1 MRKITLF
8 LGLCCTL
15 LAAIHVK
22 AQNYICSETPI
33 SSAAELTTGRY
44 LISVYSKSKEG
55 LLYWS
60 TSGYNLYVNS
70 TTASSKTGQTLDPTG
85 ADANYMW
92 DIVKA
97 ENGSFTIQSVKSKK
111 FTSKMGPAGQGEGRH
126 NTQTVDA
133 GSENIGRYAISSLVN
148 ISDIPH
154 FTIRMTNGTFG
165 GDGRTPTYFHCN
177 SDNHN
182 ALGTSGEALHLSY
195 WEGEDTSTGSNTCV
209 KMAFYRIER
218 TISLDYRYYI
228 NGVSVMTETKQA
240 AINSEFPE
248 PTLPAFCTAS
258 KPTGTVTAEDEGTI
272 KTINVTWNGP
282 FQFSSTINEAKW
294 YLMTGSRFSDTQT
307 LPVMRYTEGQN
318 YIKLLNNDKNFS
330 YGKNEQWAFV
340 GNPYEGFKIYN
351 RANNGRLICTTTMGS
366 NEGRDTNPYV
376 STGELPSGFTELW
389 DIHTQTVGGGN
400 QITIPDGFSISE
412 HGTTYK
418 LNRRGYG
425 SGSSTDTRLAFWTA
439 GADNGSTFTASQ
451 ANLPDL
457 TLNLFEGDGKTYASF
472 YIDYPVVVTSDNVQV
487 YTGTVKGNTLN
498 MTEATNKIIPAGVGV
513 VLIGDDRDATTA
525 ALSIANSAG
534 TLAPGSIEGTT
545 VNLPITGY
553 QDRYLVLGPST
564 DEVPTLGFYQPT
576 ATTIPAY
583 KAYIPLA
590 SSPVRGFNFN
600 FDGTTTAIDNA
611 TLSTEKAQGI
621 YDLSGRR
628 VSKAGKGIYIMG
640 GKKIY
645 VK

>member
-22 AQNYICSETPI
+22 AQNYICSGTPI

-55 LLYWS
+55 LLYWGNS
-60 TSGYNLYVNS
+60 TYNLYVSS
-70 TTASSKTGQTLDPTG
+70 TQASNKTGSLNPAG

-97 ENGSFTIQSVKSKK
+97 ADGSFTIQSVKSGK
-111 FTSKMGPAGQGEGRH
+111 FTSKMGQGGEGKH
-126 NTQTVDA
+126 NTLTVEA
-133 GSENIGRYAISSLVN
+133 SSENIGRYAINSSVN
-148 ISDIPH
+148 ISNIPH
-154 FTIRMTNGTFG
+154 FTIRMTNGIFCDNGHT
-165 GDGRTPTYFHCN
+165 TYFHCN
-177 SDNHN
+177 DET
-182 ALGTSGEALHLSY
+182 LGTSGNAMHLSY
-195 WEGEDTSTGSNTCV
+195 WEGENTATGSNTCV

-258 KPTGTVTAEDEGTI
+258 KPTGTVTAEDENTI

-282 FQFSSTINEAKW
+282 FEFSSTINEAKW
-294 YLMTGSRFSDTQT
+294 YLMTGSRFSNTQT

-340 GNPYEGFKIYN
+340 GNPFEGFKIYN

-389 DIHTQTVGGGN
+389 DIHTQIKGTAAD
-400 QITIPDGFSISE
+400 QIMIPDGFSISE

-418 LNRRGYG
+418 LNRRGYNG
-425 SGSSTDTRLAFWTA
+425 SETNPRLAFWTT

-451 ANLPDL
+451 VNLPDL
-457 TLNLFEGDGKTYASF
+457 SLNAFDGKTYASF
-472 YIDYPVVVTSDNVQV
+472 YADYPVEVTSENVTV
-487 YTGTVKGNTLN
+487 YTGTMRGTALD
-498 MTEATNKIIPAGVGV
+498 MTEAADKIIPAGVGV
-513 VLIGDDRDATTA
+513 VLVGNAADVTTA
-525 ALSIANSAG
+525 ALSIANN
-534 TLAPGSIEGTT
+534 PGSTLTPGDIKGATSE
-545 VNLPITGY
+545 VPISGY
-553 QDRYLVLGPST
+553 QDRYLVLGVSDETPQSIGFFRPAST
-564 DEVPTLGFYQPT
+564 VTS
-576 ATTIPAY
+576 IPAY
-583 KAYIPLA
+583 KAYIPLEVG
-590 SSPVRGFNFN
+590 SVRGFNFN
-600 FDGTTTAIDNA
+600 FDGTATAIDNA
-611 TLSTEKAQGI
+611 TSGTEKAQAI

>member
-22 AQNYICSETPI
+22 AQNYICSGTPI

-60 TSGYNLYVNS
+60 TSGYNLYVSS
-70 TTASSKTGQTLDPTG
+70 TQASSKTGTLDPTTG
-85 ADANYMW
+85 DNANYMW

-97 ENGSFTIQSVKSKK
+97 EDGSFTIQSVKSGKY
-111 FTSKMGPAGQGEGRH
+111 TSKMGPGGEGKH
-126 NTQTVDA
+126 NTLTVEA
-133 GSENIGRYAISSLVN
+133 SSENIGSYAISSLVN

-154 FTIRMTNGTFG
+154 FTIRMTNGTFE
-165 GDGRTPTYFHCN
+165 GDGTTPTYFHCN
-177 SDNHN
+177 SDNNN

-195 WEGEDTSTGSNTCV
+195 WEGEITATGINTCV
-209 KMAFYRIER
+209 KMAFYPV
-218 TISLDYRYYI
+218 TPSISFTYAYQV
-228 NGVSVMTETKQA
+228 NEVTVSTETKEA
-240 AINSEFPE
+240 AINSEFPD

-258 KPTGTVTAEDEGTI
+258 KPTGTVTAADAGTT

-282 FQFSSTINEAKW
+282 FQFSSTIDEAKW
-294 YLMTGSRFSDTQT
+294 YLMTGSRFSNTQT

-340 GNPYEGFKIYN
+340 GNPFEGFKIYN

-389 DIHTQTVGGGN
+389 DIHTQKVGTAAD

-418 LNRRGYG
+418 LNRRGYNG
-425 SGSSTDTRLAFWTA
+425 SETNPRLAFWTG

-457 TLNLFEGDGKTYASF
+457 TLNAFGGHTYASF
-472 YIDYPVVVTSDNVQV
+472 YIDYPVVVNSDNVKV
-487 YTGTVKGNTLN
+487 YTGTVDGNTLN
-498 MTEATNKIIPAGVGV
+498 MTEATDKIIPAGVGV
-513 VLIGDDRDATTA
+513 VLIGDAEDATTA
-525 ALSIANSAG
+525 ALSIANSEG
-534 TLAPGSIEGTT
+534 TLVKGSIEGTT
-545 VNLPITGY
+545 VNLPIAGF
-553 QDRYLVLGPST
+553 QDKYLVLGLSN
-564 DEVPTLGFYQPT
+564 DEPHSVGFFRPTVNE
-576 ATTIPAY
+576 IPAY
-583 KAYIPLA
+583 KAYIPLT

>member
-1 MRKITLF
+1 M
-8 LGLCCTL
+8 GLCCTL

-22 AQNYICSETPI
+22 AQNYICSGTPI

-44 LISVYSKSKEG
+44 LISVYSKSNEG
-55 LLYWS
+55 LLYWGNS
-60 TSGYNLYVNS
+60 TYNLYVSS
-70 TTASSKTGQTLDPTG
+70 TQASNKTGSLNPTG

-92 DIVKA
+92 DIVV
-97 ENGSFTIQSVKSKK
+97 EDGSFTIQSVGSNKY
-111 FTSKMGPAGQGEGRH
+111 TSKIGDDAEGKH
-126 NTQTVDA
+126 NTHTTDA
-133 GSENIGRYAISSLVN
+133 GSDDIGKYAINTPVD
-148 ISDIPH
+148 ISGTPH
-154 FTIRMTNGTFG
+154 FTIRMTNGTFN
-165 GDGRTPTYFHCN
+165 GDGRTTTYFHCN
-177 SDNHN
+177 GDTR
-182 ALGTSGEALHLSY
+182 GTTGSAMHLSY
-195 WEGEDTSTGSNTCV
+195 WSGEDAPSCV
-209 KMAFYRIER
+209 KMAFYPV
-218 TISLDYRYYI
+218 TPSISFTYAYQV
-228 NGVSVMTETKQA
+228 NEVTVSTETKEA
-240 AINSEFPE
+240 AINSEFPD

-258 KPTGTVTAEDEGTI
+258 KPTGTVTAADAGTT

-282 FQFSSTINEAKW
+282 FQFSSTIDEAKW
-294 YLMTGSRFSDTQT
+294 YLMTGSRFSNTQT

-340 GNPYEGFKIYN
+340 GNPFEGFKIYN

-389 DIHTQTVGGGN
+389 DIHTQIKGTAAD
-400 QITIPDGFSISE
+400 QIMIPDGFSISE

-418 LNRRGYG
+418 LNRRGYNG
-425 SGSSTDTRLAFWTA
+425 SETNPRLAFWTG

-457 TLNLFEGDGKTYASF
+457 TLNAFGGHTYASF
-472 YIDYPVVVTSDNVQV
+472 YIDYPVVVNSDNVKV
-487 YTGTVKGNTLN
+487 YTGTVDGNTLN
-498 MTEATNKIIPAGVGV
+498 MTEATDKIIPASVGV
-513 VLIGDDRDATTA
+513 VLVGDTEEATTA
-525 ALSIANSAG
+525 ALSIANSEG
-534 TLAPGSIEGTT
+534 TLVKGSIGGTT
-545 VNLPITGY
+545 INEEIPTGY
-553 QDRYLVLGPST
+553 RNTYLVLGVSNNAPYS
-564 DEVPTLGFYQPT
+564 VGFFRPADT
-576 ATTIPAY
+576 ITEIPAY
-583 KAYIPLA
+583 RAYIRQLA

>member
-92 DIVKA
+92 DIVKDA
-97 ENGSFTIQSVKSKK
+97 DGSFTIQSVKSGK
-111 FTSKMGPAGQGEGRH
+111 FTSKMGQGGEGKH
-126 NTQTVDA
+126 NTLTVEA
-133 GSENIGRYAISSLVN
+133 SSENIGRYAISSSVN
-148 ISDIPH
+148 ISNIPH
-154 FTIRMTNGTFG
+154 FTIRMTNGTFCDNG
-165 GDGRTPTYFHCN
+165 HTTYFHCN
-177 SDNHN
+177 SGTPVT
-182 ALGTSGEALHLSY
+182 LGTSGEALHLSY

-282 FQFSSTINEAKW
+282 FEYSSTVDDAIWYQLTLHRHNLVMKNNSATQVSVIGSKGNGTENE
-294 YLMTGSRFSDTQT
+294 GT
-307 LPVMRYTEGQN
+307 LKNFT
-318 YIKLLNNDKNFS
+318 LDKN
-330 YGKNEQWAFV
+330 EHWAFV
-340 GNPYEGFKIYN
+340 GDPFNGFQMYSRVGGRIVSATAASSTPFVSTADLNSSQVDKWIIIEQGLHTEWGDYTLEN
-351 RANNGRLICTTTMGS
+351 GFSVHLKGYPNLILNFKEANNRLQYWE
-366 NEGRDTNPYV
+366 NN
-376 STGELPSGFTELW
+376 
-389 DIHTQTVGGGN
+389 
-400 QITIPDGFSISE
+400 
-412 HGTTYK
+412 K
-418 LNRRGYG
+418 
-425 SGSSTDTRLAFWTA
+425 
-439 GADNGSTFTASQ
+439 DNGSTFIAWKDK
-451 ANLPDL
+451 LPSR
-457 TLNLFEGDGKTYASF
+457 TLNAFDGKTYASF
-472 YIDYPVVVTSDNVQV
+472 YADYPVEVTSANVKV
-487 YTGTVKGNTLN
+487 YTGTVSGTALN
-498 MTEATNKIIPAGVGV
+498 MTEAADKIIPAGVGV
-513 VLIGDDRDATTA
+513 VLVGDAADVTTA
-525 ALSIANSAG
+525 ALSIANTDG
-534 TLAPGSIEGTT
+534 TLAPGDIEGTT
-545 VNLPITGY
+545 SDRDINGF
-553 QDRYLVLGPST
+553 QDKYLVLGLS
-564 DEVPTLGFYQPT
+564 DETPQSIGFFRP
-576 ATTIPAY
+576 ATSVTSIPAY
-583 KAYIPLA
+583 KAYIPLTGG
-590 SSPVRGFNFN
+590 SVRGFNFN

-611 TLSTEKAQGI
+611 TSGTEKAQTI

>member
-22 AQNYICSETPI
+22 AQNYICSGTPI

-55 LLYWS
+55 LLYWGNS
-60 TSGYNLYVNS
+60 TYNLYVS
-70 TTASSKTGQTLDPTG
+70 GTQASNKTGSLNPAG

-92 DIVKA
+92 DIVKTA
-97 ENGSFTIQSVKSKK
+97 DGSFTIQSVKSGKY
-111 FTSKMGPAGQGEGRH
+111 TSKMGPESQGEGKH

-133 GSENIGRYAISSLVN
+133 GSENIGKYAINSSVN
-148 ISDIPH
+148 ISNTPH

-165 GDGRTPTYFHCN
+165 GDGRTTTYFHCN
-177 SDNHN
+177 DET
-182 ALGTSGEALHLSY
+182 LGTSGNAMHLSY
-195 WEGEDTSTGSNTCV
+195 WEGVDAPSCV
-209 KMAFYRIER
+209 KMAFYPLTPSIRF
-218 TISLDYRYYI
+218 TYAYQV
-228 NGVSVMTETKQA
+228 NGVTVTTGTKEA

-258 KPTGTVTAEDEGTI
+258 KPTGTVTAADAGTT
-272 KTINVTWNGP
+272 KTIDVKWNGP
-282 FQFSSTINEAKW
+282 FEFSSTINEAKW
-294 YLMTGSRFSDTQT
+294 YLMTGSRFSNTQT

-340 GNPYEGFKIYN
+340 GNPFEGFKIYN

-376 STGELPSGFTELW
+376 STGALPSGFTELW
-389 DIHTQTVGGGN
+389 DIHTQIKGTAAD
-400 QITIPDGFSISE
+400 QIMIPDGFSISE

-418 LNRRGYG
+418 LNRRGYNG
-425 SGSSTDTRLAFWTA
+425 SETNPRLAFWTG

-451 ANLPDL
+451 VNLPDL
-457 TLNLFEGDGKTYASF
+457 TLNAFGGKTYASF
-472 YIDYPVVVTSDNVQV
+472 YIDYPVEVTSENVKV
-487 YTGTVKGNTLN
+487 YTGTVEGNTLN
-498 MTEATNKIIPAGVGV
+498 MTEATDKIIPAGVGV
-513 VLIGDDRDATTA
+513 VLIGDAEDATTA

-534 TLAPGSIEGTT
+534 TLVKGSIGGTT
-545 VNLPITGY
+545 VNEEIPTSF
-553 QDRYLVLGPST
+553 QDTYLVLGVSNDAPYS
-564 DEVPTLGFYQPT
+564 VGFFRPADT
-576 ATTIPAY
+576 ITEIPAY
-583 KAYIPLA
+583 RAYIRQLA